1 MVKVIHETE
10 GDAKKVKIAPWKMKQ
25 PNLDILKYIKRG
37 KYPDVEV
44 VKYIYAIR

>member
-1 MVKVIHETE
+1 
-10 GDAKKVKIAPWKMKQ
+10 MKQ